1 MKTLYRRPV
10 MLMALLFAFLLSMT
24 LTAYAQG
31 GPRVNQGT
39 AFLEANRIP
48 PEAFRELSA
57 NAADPNLLAQTL
69 IKYGYTPEQAQT
81 FMTPQNVMALRGVLN
96 PSPANDLIARALET
110 LAPYNLGIADLSA
123 LFPNLNNPQAMVAAL
138 MQKGL
143 TQEQAT
149 QALQSAGPII
159 QEAQTSG
166 MLQYA
171 MINEQVGAILG
182 AAGFN
187 AHDLYSA
194 ANYLNDPE
202 ALAAYMQE
210 RGYTAAQIESF
221 QGIAST
227 LAAQGITG
235 DLLNEYS
242 AKQMIYRLEGLGLPA
257 GSINDILALGDQD
270 AIREYLADLGLDG
283 SALELAMVNI
293 VGIVGEDGQDFTAET
308 LAQVQA
314 NEAAKLLE
322 GAGIDPSDLGEL
334 LALRGDPDALSDYL
348 AENYGLS
355 AEQIAAFA
363 NGLENSTFA
372 KTVDPEDVDDFIA
385 NLDAALEDEGGD
397 DAAGDDSGEDV
408 SDDSGSDDSADDSGA
423 DDSGGEGA
431 DDGGS
436 DDSGGGEDS
445 GGESG
450 EG

>member
-10 MLMALLFAFLLSMT
+10 ILMAFLFAFLLGVT
-24 LTAYAQG
+24 QTAYAQG

-57 NAADPNLLAQTL
+57 NAADPTLLAQTL

-81 FMTPQNVMALRGVLN
+81 FMTPQNVMALRAVLN
-96 PSPANDLIARALET
+96 PGPTNDLIARALET
-110 LAPYNLGIADLSA
+110 LAPYNLNMNDLSS
-123 LFPNLNNPQAMVAAL
+123 LFPILTDPQAVVAAL

-143 TQEQAT
+143 TLAQAT

-159 QEAQTSG
+159 QEAQSSG
-166 MLQYA
+166 MLRYA
-171 MINEQVGAILG
+171 MINEQLG
-182 AAGFN
+182 AVLTQAGFN
-187 AHDLYSA
+187 AHDLYAA

-257 GSINDILALGDQD
+257 GSINEILALGDQD
-270 AIREYLADLGLDG
+270 AIREYLTGLGLDG

-293 VGIVGEDGQDFTAET
+293 VGVVGEDGQDFTAET

-314 NEAAKLLE
+314 KEAATLLK

-363 NGLENSTFA
+363 TSLDNSVFA
-372 KTVDPEDVDDFIA
+372 RTVDPEGIDDFIA
-385 NLDAALEDEGGD
+385 SVEAALEDEGGD
-397 DAAGDDSGEDV
+397 DSGEDM
-408 SDDSGSDDSADDSGA
+408 SDDSGDDAEMDDSADDSGV
-423 DDSGGEGA
+423 DDSGGGEA
-431 DDGGS
+431 
-436 DDSGGGEDS
+436 GGGEDS
-445 GGESG
+445 GGEGG